1 MGSRGIRK
9 CPESSVF
16 DSRVAPVAC
25 SVALTVAPEITD
37 PVLSVTVPEKLPLA
51 WPYRSGQMGSTRE
64 QNARS
69 RAFFVS
75 IDLSLA
81 VPVET
86 RTEPR
91 VSY

>member
-1 MGSRGIRK
+1 
-9 CPESSVF
+9 
-16 DSRVAPVAC
+16 
-25 SVALTVAPEITD
+25 
-37 PVLSVTVPEKLPLA
+37 
-51 WPYRSGQMGSTRE
+51 MGSTRE

-86 RTEPR
+86 RTDPR
-91 VSY
+91 VSYESILDVRDDNATI